1 MHYYDSVDCNDI
13 ELKITFF
20 SLFNLYRGLFQS
32 LTEGNNSKML
42 THWLQHS
49 VFPDFKITAYWWG
62 IGRGYWTVA
71 LTGLFFLKKK
81 TMKINKNF
89 LRVCACLCVVFY
101 WLALEMGPYNW
112 VALAALVGR
121 GEQSALFS
129 LLHPFPPMFHGEF
142 LIGRLWGVTCPR
154 SHRSRLCN
162 IPQECFKYAPAQRPL
177 EVRGTLP
184 SSADSSWTQT

>member
-71 LTGLFFLKKK
+71 LTGLFFFKKKK

-89 LRVCACLCVVFY
+89 LRVCARLCVVFI
-101 WLALEMGPYNW
+101 LACSADGSLQVTGS
-112 VALAALVGR
+112 VLGSSG
-121 GEQSALFS
+121 GEQSPLFFPPA
-129 LLHPFPPMFHGEF
+129 PFPPVFHREF
-142 LIGRLWGVTCPR
+142 LICRWWGVTCPR
-154 SHRSRLCN
+154 SHRPRVYN
-162 IPQECFKYAPAQRPL
+162 IPQKCLQCAPGQYPL

-184 SSADSSWTQT
+184 SSAGSWTQT